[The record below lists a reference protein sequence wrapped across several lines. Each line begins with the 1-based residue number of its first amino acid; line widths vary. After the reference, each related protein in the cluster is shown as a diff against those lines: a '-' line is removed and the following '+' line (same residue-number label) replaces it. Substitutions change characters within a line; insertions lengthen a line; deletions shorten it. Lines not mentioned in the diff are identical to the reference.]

1 MRLHLVLTA
10 LFLCY
15 NLTPVLANQPH
26 SLEGISI
33 SIEDGLPG
41 DLRLSLYDF
50 EDLPAFEE
58 AQNDPLLL
66 RKLLQKSPPPSLIP
80 FQNPQLNPN
89 LERIEAK
96 NNDVNLIPE
105 GLTAIGDVDPH
116 RKTMIYF
123 HGWTQDGA
131 AETLFFPEKW
141 HEAGYNTFIFRW
153 HRDSYEVGL
162 IPLEA
167 EQRIYKQVGERAI
180 REILRLQ
187 LSLGADYDQE
197 VVFVAHSL
205 GTGLLLYVD
214 LILSQFKHPL
224 APDRIDILDPFVS
237 SSYLPDDSPLFDHP
251 AIKGK
256 SSVYLREM
264 LGNQARSR
272 NGLDQVP
279 ISVYSSLIGFYSSYE
294 IPMEDQ
300 PDRRHLLGMWDG
312 VRFIALTE
320 SPSFTAKIFDIFQE
334 LFAVIQGSQSKD
346 DVIALLIG
354 QHGLVRPYY
363 FGSID
368 TPPIPLN
375 NSSFPIILAS
385 TPLATLKKM
394 PSLIY
399 EQVEGG
405 ETLDDPLDDR
415 FILLRRERC
424 DRRVEGFNILCFN
437 F

>member
-1 MRLHLVLTA
+1 MRLTLPLTA
-10 LFLCY
+10 LFLCC
-15 NLTPVLANQPH
+15 NLTVVLANQSHP
-26 SLEGISI
+26 LDGISI
-33 SIEDGLPG
+33 GIENGLPG
-41 DLRLSLYDF
+41 DLRLSTYNL
-50 EDLPAFEE
+50 EDLPSFTE
-58 AQNDPLLL
+58 AQNNSLLL
-66 RKLLQKSPPPSLIP
+66 RELLQKSPPPTLIP
-80 FQNPQLNPN
+80 FQNPQLDPN
-89 LERIEAK
+89 LEPIEAK
-96 NNDVNLIPE
+96 NNDVNVVPE

-153 HRDSYEVGL
+153 HRDSYEKGL

-167 EQRIYKQVGERAI
+167 EQRIYKRVGERAI

-187 LSLGADYDQE
+187 LSLGAHYDQE

-205 GTGLLLYVD
+205 GTGLSLYVD
-214 LILSQFKHPL
+214 LVLSQFKHPL
-224 APDRIDILDPFVS
+224 APDRLDILDPFVS
-237 SSYLPDDSPLFDHP
+237 SSYLPADSPLFAHP
-251 AIKGK
+251 DNQGK
-256 SSVYLREM
+256 TSVYLREM
-264 LGNQARSR
+264 LGNHARSR
-272 NGLDQVP
+272 NGLDHVP
-279 ISVYSSLIGFYSSYE
+279 VSVYSSLIGFYSSYE

-312 VRFIALTE
+312 VRFIALTQ
-320 SPSFTAKIFDIFQE
+320 SPSLRAKIFEIFQE
-334 LFAVIQGSQSKD
+334 LFKVIQGDQSQA
-346 DVIALLIG
+346 DVISLLVG

-375 NSSFPIILAS
+375 NSSFPLILAS
-385 TPLATLKKM
+385 TPLSTLQKM

-405 ETLDDPLDDR
+405 ETLENPLDDR
-415 FILLRRERC
+415 FIILQRQRC
-424 DRRVEGFNILCFN
+424 DRRVEEFNLFCFN